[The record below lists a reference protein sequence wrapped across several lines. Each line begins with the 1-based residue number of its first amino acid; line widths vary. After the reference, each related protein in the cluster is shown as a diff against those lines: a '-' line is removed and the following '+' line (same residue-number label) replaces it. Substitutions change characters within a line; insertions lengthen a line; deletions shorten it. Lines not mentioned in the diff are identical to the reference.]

1 MPEWLSAL
9 LGSSAFIGAAALA
22 VRETSGALT
31 RRADASV
38 RRMNAETLR
47 SNAESER
54 LLAEARVRESQS
66 RITESDAQALREA
79 FAAARKELADAREE
93 IRNVLQANE
102 EERIG
107 RARAEE
113 TALQMHRDFRAF
125 NAEARAGRLPK
136 HTPPSFA
143 RFDQT
148 QPYGVT
154 R

>member
-1 MPEWLSAL
+1 MPDWLAAL
-9 LGSSAFIGAAALA
+9 LGSSAFVGAAALA
-22 VRETSGALT
+22 VRETSGALA

-66 RITESDAQALREA
+66 RITESDAHALREA
-79 FAAARKELADAREE
+79 FTSARKELSDAREE
-93 IRNVLQANE
+93 IRRVIQALE
-102 EERIG
+102 EERL
-107 RARAEE
+107 RAAFAEERAE
-113 TALQMHRDFRAF
+113 QMHRDFRAF
-125 NAEARAGRLPK
+125 HAEVRAGRPPR

-143 RFDQT
+143 RPD
-148 QPYGVT
+148 YGVT

>member
-79 FAAARKELADAREE
+79 FAAARKELADARDE

-102 EERIG
+102 EERLG

-113 TALQMHRDFRAF
+113 RAMQMHRDFHAF
-125 NAEARAGRLPK
+125 KDEARAGRVPR
-136 HTPPSFA
+136 HTPPSFT
-143 RFDQT
+143 RYDHT